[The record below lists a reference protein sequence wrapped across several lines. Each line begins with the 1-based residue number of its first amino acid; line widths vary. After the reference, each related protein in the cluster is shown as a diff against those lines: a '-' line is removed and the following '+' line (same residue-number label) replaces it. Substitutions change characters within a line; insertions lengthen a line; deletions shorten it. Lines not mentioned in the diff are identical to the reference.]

1 MLRQVNEM
9 SDRISDITEEHKKEL
24 EDNQEE
30 ISSLK
35 EKSVKQNMEIAAFKA
50 QVEQLK
56 VDLDDEKK
64 VTLKNDFNNRN
75 NDFICLQLLTLWK

>member
-1 MLRQVNEM
+1 MLHQVNEM
-9 SDRISDITEEHKKEL
+9 SDKISDITDEYKKEL

-64 VTLKNDFNNRN
+64 VTLKKGF
-75 NDFICLQLLTLWK
+75 

>member
-9 SDRISDITEEHKKEL
+9 SDKVSDITEEHKKEL

-30 ISSLK
+30 ISTLK
-35 EKSVKQNMEIAAFKA
+35 EKSVKQSMEIAEFKA

-56 VDLDDEKK
+56 GDLDDEKQ
-64 VTLKNDFNNRN
+64 VT
-75 NDFICLQLLTLWK
+75 WKK

>member
-9 SDRISDITEEHKKEL
+9 SDKVSDITEEHKKEL

-30 ISSLK
+30 ISTLK
-35 EKSVKQNMEIAAFKA
+35 EKSVKQSMEIAEFKA

-56 VDLDDEKK
+56 GDLEDEKQ
-64 VTLKNDFNNRN
+64 VT
-75 NDFICLQLLTLWK
+75 WKK

>member
-1 MLRQVNEM
+1 M

-64 VTLKNDFNNRN
+64 VTLKKWF
-75 NDFICLQLLTLWK
+75 

>member
-1 MLRQVNEM
+1 MLHQVNEM
-9 SDRISDITEEHKKEL
+9 SDKISDITDEHKKEL

-64 VTLKNDFNNRN
+64 VTLKKGF
-75 NDFICLQLLTLWK
+75 

>member
-1 MLRQVNEM
+1 M
-9 SDRISDITEEHKKEL
+9 SDKISDITDEYKKEL

-64 VTLKNDFNNRN
+64 VTLKKGF
-75 NDFICLQLLTLWK
+75 

>member
-1 MLRQVNEM
+1 MLHQVNEM
-9 SDRISDITEEHKKEL
+9 SDKISDITEEHKKEL

-35 EKSVKQNMEIAAFKA
+35 EKSVKQSMEIAAFKA

-56 VDLDDEKK
+56 VDLDDEKQ
-64 VTLKNDFNNRN
+64 VTLTK
-75 NDFICLQLLTLWK
+75 

>member
-9 SDRISDITEEHKKEL
+9 SDKVSDITEEHKKEL

-30 ISSLK
+30 ISTLK
-35 EKSVKQNMEIAAFKA
+35 EKSVKQSMEIAEFKA

-56 VDLDDEKK
+56 GDLDDEKQ
-64 VTLKNDFNNRN
+64 VTWKNDLNNRN
-75 NDFICLQLLTLWK
+75 ND

>member
-9 SDRISDITEEHKKEL
+9 SDKVSDITEEHKKEL

-35 EKSVKQNMEIAAFKA
+35 EKSVKQSMEIAEFKA

-56 VDLDDEKK
+56 GDLDDEKQ
-64 VTLKNDFNNRN
+64 VT
-75 NDFICLQLLTLWK
+75 WKK

>member
-1 MLRQVNEM
+1 M

-30 ISSLK
+30 IASLK

-64 VTLKNDFNNRN
+64 VTLKKCF
-75 NDFICLQLLTLWK
+75 

>member
-1 MLRQVNEM
+1 M

-24 EDNQEE
+24 EDSQEE

-64 VTLKNDFNNRN
+64 VALKKWF
-75 NDFICLQLLTLWK
+75 

>member
-1 MLRQVNEM
+1 MLHQVNEM
-9 SDRISDITEEHKKEL
+9 SDKISDITEEHKKEL

-56 VDLDDEKK
+56 VDLDDEKQ
-64 VTLKNDFNNRN
+64 VTLTK
-75 NDFICLQLLTLWK
+75 

>member
-1 MLRQVNEM
+1 MLHQVNEM

-35 EKSVKQNMEIAAFKA
+35 EKSVKQSMEIAEFKA

-56 VDLDDEKK
+56 GDLDDEKQ
-64 VTLKNDFNNRN
+64 VTWKNDLNNRN
-75 NDFICLQLLTLWK
+75 ND